1 MFPKEISESSLGIT
15 NEKTMFY
22 YLFEFLENKY
32 EGPGFGLFQ
41 YISFRSGLAILLS
54 LMISMLFG
62 NRIISSLR
70 RLQLGETVRD
80 LGLHGQMEKAGTP
93 TMGGIII
100 IMATL
105 VPVLLLA
112 KLDSIYIL
120 LMITVTIWLAIIG
133 FIDDYIKVIKKDKAG
148 LAGKYK
154 VLGQVGIGLIV
165 GLTMLFHQDITVRV
179 PLAEA
184 IANDYQV
191 VETFTITYPR
201 LGQQDEKVEM
211 AYVKTTLTNVPF
223 VKGNLFDYE
232 ALLRWLGKNAS
243 KFVFILFIPIII
255 FIVTAVSN
263 GANLTDGL
271 DGLATGVSAI
281 IGATLGVLAY
291 VSGNTIIADYLNI
304 LYIPGSE
311 ELVIYAASFLGACV
325 GFLWFNSYPAK
336 VFMGDTGSLAIGGII
351 AVFAILI
358 RKEFL
363 IPILCGVFVAETLSV
378 VLQVGYFKYTKKKYG
393 EGRRIFRMSPL
404 HHHFQKLGMHEAR
417 IVTRFWIVGI
427 MLAVLTII
435 TLKMR

>member
-1 MFPKEISESSLGIT
+1 
-15 NEKTMFY
+15 MFY

-105 VPVLLLA
+105 VPVFLLA